1 MPSSHAAPAVYP
13 LLDSVTT
20 TLRSSYWRITCHL
33 PSSSPLH
40 PLVACRELG
49 FLNISFEMILYFD
62 QQISIRPHFIYQNIL
77 IKIQNLKL
85 SAKTQMSSHSHPT
98 DPDTVAHRTSAVS
111 IAPHLE
117 LSQDAGTIRSLAPFS
132 PQPACCS
139 SASVE
144 KLLEWSIDHCD
155 KHAK

>member
-1 MPSSHAAPAVYP
+1 MTDTV
-13 LLDSVTT
+13 
-20 TLRSSYWRITCHL
+20 
-33 PSSSPLH
+33 
-40 PLVACRELG
+40 LG

-77 IKIQNLKL
+77 IKIRNLKL

-139 SASVE
+139 SASAPPAPGRPVKTFAARQTDFILIE
-144 KLLEWSIDHCD
+144 IFL
-155 KHAK
+155 

>member
-1 MPSSHAAPAVYP
+1 M
-13 LLDSVTT
+13 LQLGQR
-20 TLRSSYWRITCHL
+20 LRSL
-33 PSSSPLH
+33 
-40 PLVACRELG
+40 REDDVLGARALG

-132 PQPACCS
+132 PP
-139 SASVE
+139 E
-144 KLLEWSIDHCD
+144 KGTLLPTHLILKRISRIID
-155 KHAK
+155 